1 MIVLSHLTL
10 KNIGQFDESIL
21 PMYSVAAGLLC
32 YSVVYVYLLTTN
44 SEYLQFFNKFLIY
57 IVGIDLLASTFIN
70 IKQKKAEFLENP
82 MEDASD
88 SSSETSASMS
98 TISTGYD
105 DNDEVDGEIESE
117 VDEIEAES
125 EADEIEVE
133 SEVDEIEA
141 ESEVETQ
148 DVNVGAE

>member
-70 IKQKKAEFLENP
+70 IKQKKAEFLEDP

-88 SSSETSASMS
+88 SASMS

-105 DNDEVDGEIESE
+105 DNDDADGESESEADEVDDAHDEIESE
-117 VDEIEAES
+117 V
-125 EADEIEVE
+125 EIEVE
-133 SEVDEIEA
+133 AEIETEA
-141 ESEVETQ
+141 ETQ
-148 DVNVGAE
+148 DDKLGAE